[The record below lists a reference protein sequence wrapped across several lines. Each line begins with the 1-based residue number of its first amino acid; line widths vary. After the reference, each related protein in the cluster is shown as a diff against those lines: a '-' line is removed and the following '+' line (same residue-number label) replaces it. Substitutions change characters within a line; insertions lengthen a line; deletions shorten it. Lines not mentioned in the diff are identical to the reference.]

1 MSTAKH
7 RFAAVLACFS
17 VAALMGATFA
27 AGHPLDL
34 TDYDHDG
41 YKNWA
46 DNCPDNYN
54 PKQQDNDQDTDPPLA
69 EQPAPHP
76 STGPVIVYP
85 YTPPPPPGAGP
96 PADTPTEMPPTE
108 GGDSCDVDDDN
119 DGVTD
124 NPKRDNCP
132 KHANA
137 DQKDSD
143 FDGKGDVCDDQNGT
157 PSATSAG
164 AVDPNDKVAPKASV
178 SAPRKVR
185 FASIGRR
192 TLAIK
197 VRCSEACSLDG
208 RLMVKR
214 RAVARGAAQ
223 VAAKGQTWVF
233 LKFSKGTLARLK
245 RKGRVGA
252 TFMLA
257 AKDSNGNRVAVQKRL
272 TLRR

>member
-7 RFAAVLACFS
+7 RFSAVLACFS
-17 VAALMGATFA
+17 VAALMGAAFA

-46 DNCPDNYN
+46 DNCPNNYN
-54 PKQQDNDQDTDPPLA
+54 PKQTDNDGDTRPPVA
-69 EQPAPHP
+69 EEPAPHP
-76 STGPVIVYP
+76 STGPVIIYP
-85 YTPPPPPGAGP
+85 YTPPAPQDP
-96 PADTPTEMPPTE
+96 PADAPTDQPPTE

-132 KHANA
+132 KIANP
-137 DQKDSD
+137 DQKDAD
-143 FDGKGDVCDDQNGT
+143 FDGKGDACDDQNGT
-157 PSATSAG
+157 SAATSSS

-178 SAPRKVR
+178 NAPRAVR
-185 FASIGRR
+185 LGEIGRS
-192 TLAIK
+192 LAVK
-197 VRCSEACSLDG
+197 VRCNEACSLDG
-208 RLMVKR
+208 RLMVER

-233 LKFSKGTLARLK
+233 LRFTKGSLARIE
-245 RKGRVGA
+245 RKGRVVA
-252 TFMLA
+252 TFVLA
-257 AKDSNGNRVAVQKRL
+257 AKDSNGNRVAVQKPL

>member
-1 MSTAKH
+1 MSAAKH
-7 RFAAVLACFS
+7 RFAAVVTCLF

-41 YKNWA
+41 YKNWG

-54 PKQQDNDQDTDPPLA
+54 PKQQDSDGDTKPPVA

-85 YTPPPPPGAGP
+85 YSPPPPPGAAP
-96 PADTPTEMPPTE
+96 PADAPTEMPPTE
-108 GGDSCDVDDDN
+108 GGDACDVDDDN

-132 KHANA
+132 FKANP

-143 FDGKGDVCDDQNGT
+143 FDGKGDVCDAQNGT
-157 PSATSAG
+157 PSVTSSNAT
-164 AVDPNDKVAPKASV
+164 DPNDKAAPRASV
-178 SAPRKVR
+178 SVPRSLR
-185 FASIGRR
+185 IGEIGR
-192 TLAIK
+192 LLPVK

-233 LKFSKGTLARLK
+233 LKFSKGTLRRLE
-245 RKGRVGA
+245 RKGRANA
-252 TFMLA
+252 TFVLA
-257 AKDSNGNRVAVQKRL
+257 AKDSNGNRVTVQKRL